1 MTGVQTCALPICF
14 AAVSSWLER
23 NARIGRLPTE
33 DTVTRAEAAQIDMA
47 LLENPALIALK
58 PDDEFGAIL
67 DSRQD
72 DGVQAVMRLVDIA
85 SETRRSIAENTKG
98 GTDGVALGREGGSEW
113 VYRQTMSRLLRSMRL
128 PYRFDVDFRCSL
140 KDGNM
145 AIGFTSAGVSMM
157 PSTRY
162 DATRHAWADMT
173 DAERAR
179 MSADYNLRVGL
190 MMAALS
196 FGADPGIQRV
206 SMHIDSIGLEEAV
219 AEQDSAIS
227 ELMSEA
233 LAAFERIR
241 TGDMGVSGSKA
252 DPKDGDFHGD
262 PSRPVTPKTA
272 DLGADDGDG
281 DDADDSLNSQFEA
294 LMKDIDFDEMAFA
307 VPDEASNESTG
318 EEGDSEHSTHDG
330 LDAGLIGY
338 NDFDGDGDDPLSQLR
353 KNPTVRNLVTVT
365 FTRSEFMERLGEC
378 GLSDP
383 TGTYRMFGAEMDV
396 DGLGALKPV
405 DAALDL
411 RDSRFSPAGSQEE
424 PELSDAAFDHDTAQL
439 FGCRDMSGLSI
450 QRVDLLQR
458 AVGEFH
464 RIAQDPHLESVAKA
478 KQAMDV
484 INAISD
490 PELTALAPQVTSA
503 LIDGKDTPDFSFR
516 VADELD
522 AERIKARDLLFSGQ
536 IDQSVELAEAAL
548 ERMDQLFVSNPG
560 VPRYFNSYAE
570 RVIYNRMFATEG
582 ERTVL
587 IPDNLFYA
595 HMELADVL
603 AQVKGVKAA
612 LPHLNAMVRYAP
624 AYPLSHLKLAVQLA
638 RSEDWDPARA
648 ACLNALHVA
657 LDREDA
663 SFAYYRLAYAEWMCD
678 HFDIAAASYIMSE
691 EIAPGRIAMLEGEL
705 QELIGRAQSQCIPVP
720 TNVPEAMHV
729 LAQAGLPVW
738 PNTRVASLVRKA
750 ARVCV
755 DEGMFVPART
765 LSVAASRM
773 DDEERDGAD
782 VVQMQFLRS
791 LNN

>member
-1 MTGVQTCALPICF
+1 MPFSASLRALNIEGNLNRF

-98 GTDGVALGREGGSEW
+98 GTDGVALGSEGGSEW

-162 DATRHAWADMT
+162 DATRHAWVDMT

-424 PELSDAAFDHDTAQL
+424 PELSDVAFDHDTAQL

-516 VADELD
+516 MADELD

-624 AYPLSHLKLAVQLA
+624 AVSALA
-638 RSEDWDPARA
+638 P
-648 ACLNALHVA
+648 
-657 LDREDA
+657 
-663 SFAYYRLAYAEWMCD
+663 
-678 HFDIAAASYIMSE
+678 
-691 EIAPGRIAMLEGEL
+691 
-705 QELIGRAQSQCIPVP
+705 
-720 TNVPEAMHV
+720 
-729 LAQAGLPVW
+729 
-738 PNTRVASLVRKA
+738 
-750 ARVCV
+750 
-755 DEGMFVPART
+755 
-765 LSVAASRM
+765 
-773 DDEERDGAD
+773 
-782 VVQMQFLRS
+782 
-791 LNN
+791 